1 MVFLR
6 DRVEVP
12 EKIIIPAGTQ
22 TIGASAIFPMR
33 ATLIHDRPFEL
44 DAGWLRRHFA
54 AAGTP
59 GETLYGDQGTDAGR
73 AAARRPASVLVPIVQ
88 RPEALRVL
96 FTRRTAHL
104 RDHSGQISFPGG
116 RAEPRDASPEATA
129 LREAEE
135 EIGLDPRRVEVLGKL
150 SDYHTRTDFR
160 VTPVVGLVASP
171 FELRLDAHEVDEVF
185 EVPLSFLLDP
195 ANHQRHSRKFQGRT
209 VQYFAIPWGEYYIWG
224 ATAGMLVNLYRFL
237 AQQRGAA

>member
-1 MVFLR
+1 
-6 DRVEVP
+6 
-12 EKIIIPAGTQ
+12 
-22 TIGASAIFPMR
+22 MR
-33 ATLIHDRPFEL
+33 ATLIRDRPVEL
-44 DAGWLRRHFA
+44 DAAWLRRHFA

-59 GETLYGDQGTDAGR
+59 GETLYGDQGIDAVR
-73 AAARRPASVLVPIVQ
+73 AAARRPASVLVPIIQ
-88 RPEALRVL
+88 RPEELRVL

-104 RDHSGQISFPGG
+104 KDHSGQISFPGG

-135 EIGLDPRRVEVLGKL
+135 EIGLEPRRVEVLGKL

-160 VTPVVGLVASP
+160 ITPVVGLVAAP

-195 ANHQRHSRKFQGRT
+195 ANHQRHAREFQGRS
-209 VQYFAIPWGEYYIWG
+209 VHYFAMVWGEYTIWG

-237 AQQRGAA
+237 AQSQAAA

>member
-1 MVFLR
+1 
-6 DRVEVP
+6 
-12 EKIIIPAGTQ
+12 
-22 TIGASAIFPMR
+22 MR
-33 ATLIHDRPFEL
+33 ATLIHDRPVEL
-44 DAGWLRRHFA
+44 DSAWLRRHFVT
-54 AAGTP
+54 AGTP
-59 GETLYGDQGTDAGR
+59 AETLYGDQGTDADR
-73 AAARRPASVLVPIVQ
+73 AAGRRPASVLVPIVE
-88 RPEALRVL
+88 RPEELRVL

-116 RAEPRDASPEATA
+116 RAEPHDPSPEATA

-135 EIGLDPRRVEVLGKL
+135 EIGLDPRRVEILRRL

-160 VTPVVGLVASP
+160 VTPVVALVAAP

-195 ANHQRHSRKFQGRT
+195 ANHQRHAREFQGRQ
-209 VQYFAIPWGEYYIWG
+209 VHYFAIPWGEYYIWG

-237 AQQRGAA
+237 AQGGRPA